1 MPEPLRSSFRAE
13 EPAARFQLRRA
24 DAPAGVPTFADDVRR
39 GLTSSPKFLLPRY
52 FYDDM
57 GSLLFAAICLL
68 PEYYLTRVETAILA
82 AHAGDV
88 VATLPS
94 PLRLIE
100 LGSGESEKTRLLI
113 DAILA
118 RQGRLEYVPV
128 DISESALVRAGEQL
142 VRDYSDLDVDALAG
156 EYAPGLQR
164 LAADRGRR
172 DAAASL
178 VLFLGS
184 TLGNLDRAEQGELM
198 ASVRR
203 ILAPGDG
210 FLVGVDWKKPA
221 AELVPAYDDAL
232 GVTAAFNLNLL
243 LRINRELG
251 ADFDLGAF
259 RHLARYDEERSRI
272 EMHLVSRSAQ
282 QVTIGALGLTV
293 AFEEGESIHTE
304 SSYRFDADDLAALAA
319 HGGFA
324 LRRTWFDDRRRFA
337 SALFVAV

>member
-1 MPEPLRSSFRAE
+1 M
-13 EPAARFQLRRA
+13 
-24 DAPAGVPTFADDVRR
+24 
-39 GLTSSPKFLLPRY
+39 
-52 FYDDM
+52 
-57 GSLLFAAICLL
+57 
-68 PEYYLTRVETAILA
+68 
-82 AHAGDV
+82 
-88 VATLPS
+88 
-94 PLRLIE
+94 RLIE

-118 RQGRLEYVPV
+118 RQDRLAYVPV

-142 VRDYSDLDVDALAG
+142 VRDYPDLDVKALAG

-164 LAADRGRR
+164 LASERSRR
-172 DAAASL
+172 DAANL

-184 TLGNLDRAEQGELM
+184 TLGNLDPAEQRELV

-210 FLVGVDWKKPA
+210 FLLGVDWKKPA

-259 RHLARYDEERSRI
+259 RHLARYDDERSRI
-272 EMHLVSRSAQ
+272 EMHLVSRRKQ
-282 QVTIGALGLTV
+282 EVTIRALGLTV
-293 AFEEGESIHTE
+293 AFEDGESIHTE